1 MASDRAVEVEG
12 VSKTFRIPHE
22 KRATV
27 FETLAGALRKNEY
40 EVFNVLEDVTFSVAE
55 GECVGIIGDNGSG
68 KSTLLKVIANIL
80 RPTKGRV
87 AVRGR
92 MTPFLE
98 LGVGFQ
104 PDLTVRDNVGMYAT
118 IMGLS
123 NGMIRDR
130 IEDVISFAGL
140 GRFEDAKLKNLSSGM
155 QVRLAFSTAIQ
166 TDPDV
171 LLVDEVLAVGDMEF
185 QQKCFEVFKRYRRE
199 GVTILFV
206 SHDLGSVRR
215 FCDKALLLS
224 HGRQVA
230 FGETGDIID
239 RYVYGGEGRGGAG
252 EDGAATKGGGS
263 GATGEGVGAGQPQAP
278 PIEEEAAAARP
289 RRWGDGRVVIAE
301 VELLDKFGAR
311 SVRFSSFDPMTVRIR
326 YHAKERIN
334 DPIFGIALYDE
345 LGRHLY
351 GTNTELKDHPIE
363 SVQGEGKVD
372 LEVARIP
379 ILSGKF
385 FLTVAAHTRD
395 GKPYDWLDKQY
406 SFEVV
411 PAGRD
416 AGIIEVP
423 CRWARG

>member
-87 AVRGR
+87 TVRGR

-104 PDLTVRDNVGMYAT
+104 PDLTVRENVGMYAT

-230 FGETGDIID
+230 FGETEDIID
-239 RYVYGGEGRGGAG
+239 RYVYGGEGRGGTGDG
-252 EDGAATKGGGS
+252 EGAEGSEVGG
-263 GATGEGVGAGQPQAP
+263 TGEGVGAGQPEAP

>member
-40 EVFNVLEDVTFSVAE
+40 EVFNVLEDVTFSVTE

-87 AVRGR
+87 TVRGR

-104 PDLTVRDNVGMYAT
+104 PDLTVRENVGMYAT

-252 EDGAATKGGGS
+252 EGAATEGGGS
-263 GATGEGVGAGQPQAP
+263 GATGEGVGAGQPEAP

-289 RRWGDGRVVIAE
+289 RRWGDGRVLIAE

-311 SVRFSSFDPMTVRIR
+311 SERFSSFDPMTVRIR

-379 ILSGKF
+379 ILSGRF

-423 CRWARG
+423 CRWAR

>member
-40 EVFNVLEDVTFSVAE
+40 EVFNVLEDVTFSVTE

-87 AVRGR
+87 TVRGR

-104 PDLTVRDNVGMYAT
+104 PDLTVRENVGMYAT

-230 FGETGDIID
+230 FGETEDIID
-239 RYVYGGEGRGGAG
+239 RYVYGGEGRGGTGDG
-252 EDGAATKGGGS
+252 EGAEGSEVGG
-263 GATGEGVGAGQPQAP
+263 TGEGVGAGQPEAP